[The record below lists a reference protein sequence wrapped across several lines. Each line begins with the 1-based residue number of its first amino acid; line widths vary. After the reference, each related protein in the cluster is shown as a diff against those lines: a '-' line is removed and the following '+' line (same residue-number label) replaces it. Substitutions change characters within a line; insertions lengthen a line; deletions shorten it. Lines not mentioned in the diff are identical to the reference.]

1 LHSSSFFI
9 ADAVFTSFE
18 QARLSR
24 HSRKSVS
31 RGAVISKLHYRSLAL
46 QPVDLFAL
54 LTDQTRLLPCLQR
67 LLLPGFHQDGHPNLM
82 LDIAT
87 VPTGQFTRTGL
98 PPVGLAA
105 SFAAPKQSSAFNLL
119 QRLKAHETEVL
130 YFMRDLAV
138 PFTNNLAERAI
149 RMPKVKQRISGCFRT
164 FRGAQNFC
172 AIRSYI
178 DSARKQ
184 GFGMLQALHAAFA
197 GSPLDLA

>member
-1 LHSSSFFI
+1 LHTSSFFT

-18 QARLSR
+18 QVRLSR

-54 LTDQTRLLPCLQR
+54 LTDRTQLSLCPQG

-105 SFAAPKQSSAFNLL
+105 SFAALKLLLPPRQSRGFSPSNRPSA
-119 QRLKAHETEVL
+119 T
-130 YFMRDLAV
+130 
-138 PFTNNLAERAI
+138 T
-149 RMPKVKQRISGCFRT
+149 G
-164 FRGAQNFC
+164 NF
-172 AIRSYI
+172 AIRSFER
-178 DSARKQ
+178 ARLQSCRNLLKINL
-184 GFGMLQALHAAFA
+184 GFTGCGKTLVQ
-197 GSPLDLA
+197 PLF

>member
-1 LHSSSFFI
+1 LHTSSFFT

-18 QARLSR
+18 QVRLSR

-54 LTDQTRLLPCLQR
+54 LTDRTQLSLCPQG

-105 SFAAPKQSSAFNLL
+105 SFAALKLLLPPRQSRGFSQSKIVAILASCSANPPHRFLPLL
-119 QRLKAHETEVL
+119 HRQVAPV
-130 YFMRDLAV
+130 
-138 PFTNNLAERAI
+138 
-149 RMPKVKQRISGCFRT
+149 
-164 FRGAQNFC
+164 
-172 AIRSYI
+172 
-178 DSARKQ
+178 DSQ
-184 GFGMLQALHAAFA
+184 THCIV
-197 GSPLDLA
+197 

>member
-1 LHSSSFFI
+1 LHTSSFFT

-18 QARLSR
+18 QVRLSR

-54 LTDQTRLLPCLQR
+54 LTDRTQLSLCPQG

-87 VPTGQFTRTGL
+87 VPSGQFTRTGL

-105 SFAAPKQSSAFNLL
+105 SFAALKLLLPPRQSPFNYP
-119 QRLKAHETEVL
+119 QVVL
-130 YFMRDLAV
+130 A
-138 PFTNNLAERAI
+138 
-149 RMPKVKQRISGCFRT
+149 
-164 FRGAQNFC
+164 GAGVGKT
-172 AIRSYI
+172 
-178 DSARKQ
+178 DSASARYFSQ
-184 GFGMLQALHAAFA
+184 R
-197 GSPLDLA
+197 PDEE

>member
-18 QARLSR
+18 QVRLSR
-24 HSRKSVS
+24 DSRKSVS
-31 RGAVISKLHYRSLAL
+31 RGAVISELDYRSLAL

-54 LTDQTRLLPCLQR
+54 LTDRTRLLPCLQR

-105 SFAAPKQSSAFNLL
+105 SFAALKLALPS
-119 QRLKAHETEVL
+119 RLT
-130 YFMRDLAV
+130 
-138 PFTNNLAERAI
+138 
-149 RMPKVKQRISGCFRT
+149 
-164 FRGAQNFC
+164 
-172 AIRSYI
+172 
-178 DSARKQ
+178 
-184 GFGMLQALHAAFA
+184 
-197 GSPLDLA
+197 SPA

>member
-1 LHSSSFFI
+1 LHTSSFFT

-18 QARLSR
+18 QVRLSR

-54 LTDQTRLLPCLQR
+54 LTDRTQLSLCPQG

-105 SFAAPKQSSAFNLL
+105 SFAALKLLLPPRQSRGFSQSNRREWLP
-119 QRLKAHETEVL
+119 RCS
-130 YFMRDLAV
+130 R
-138 PFTNNLAERAI
+138 RAI
-149 RMPKVKQRISGCFRT
+149 STTPENGTMFLEATRPPAAARCRQGPKSL
-164 FRGAQNFC
+164 
-172 AIRSYI
+172 S
-178 DSARKQ
+178 S
-184 GFGMLQALHAAFA
+184 
-197 GSPLDLA
+197 